1 MDDEEQ
7 CENQSEE
14 KERSVSLRE
23 MAAAQVDTTPGRRH
37 TGSDGQMISGGAGS
51 GRTDGD
57 AVSEEAEAP
66 EKTAKMKPQPSG
78 EQMGGSS
85 GSESTTGGR

>member
-14 KERSVSLRE
+14 MDGSSILRE
-23 MAAAQVDTTPGRRH
+23 MAAAQVDSTPGGRL
-37 TGSDGQMISGGAGS
+37 TGSGGQMISGGAGS
-51 GRTDGD
+51 VRTDGD

-66 EKTAKMKPQPSG
+66 EKTAKLKPQPSG
-78 EQMGGSS
+78 EQMGSSS
-85 GSESTTGGR
+85 GSESTTGSR